1 MKKNIFILI
10 LSFFG
15 VGISFGQAEI
25 SGGFGSV
32 AAADIY
38 GNSVSSSVGQLSFDY
53 DFLADSNLR
62 ASVGTDILIGQGGLG
77 IAPGIKIGLD
87 FINLKVNY
95 DFDNTIWYG
104 LGSRI
109 GLGSVHGINIGLQG
123 AVVDDIGLGWVSIGY
138 SFRFQ

>member
-10 LSFFG
+10 LSFCG
-15 VGISFGQAEI
+15 IGISYGQFEI
-25 SGGFGSV
+25 SGGFASV

-38 GNSVSSSVGQLSFDY
+38 GNSASSAAGQLSLDY

-95 DFDNTIWYG
+95 DFDNIIWYG

-123 AVVDDIGLGWVSIGY
+123 AAVDEVGLGWVSIGY